1 MRLSQNTE
9 YAVAGALILYT
20 VFISPTLPMIRQFM
34 GSGVGTVLGL
44 GVVYWV
50 AKNVSCP
57 LALIVLA
64 VVLRCSSGMVREFME
79 ATECPPM
86 YMYDSVS
93 KMCKKSGSPDI
104 PPASMTP
111 TPPTPPSPS
120 MPTTPPTPPMA

>member
-20 VFISPTLPMIRQFM
+20 VFISPTLPAVRQFI
-34 GSGVGTVLGL
+34 GSGVGTILGL

-57 LALIVLA
+57 LALVVLA

-86 YMYDSVS
+86 YLYDSAS
-93 KMCKKSGSPDI
+93 KMCKKTGSPDVAPAMPAPI
-104 PPASMTP
+104 PPPAA
-111 TPPTPPSPS
+111 TPPMPPV
-120 MPTTPPTPPMA
+120 TPPMA